1 MKMSVRSCLAYGQC
15 LQSYAAFA
23 SGNTQHQN
31 SLRVIFLLTSSVKA
45 WWIFHIS
52 GNLNT
57 NALYKLT
64 ENFLFQALGN
74 HEFDE
79 GLPTLQNFISNIT
92 DGDGKFDVLSSN
104 IDNSN
109 EQGLTGYLPWVIKEI
124 GGKKIGIIG
133 YTTKDT
139 VTLTA
144 PGKQFVFVEV

>member
-1 MKMSVRSCLAYGQC
+1 MACNNT
-15 LQSYAAFA
+15 LQITPSENKGIY
-23 SGNTQHQN
+23 TPL
-31 SLRVIFLLTSSVKA
+31 SLHTSESVKLPQTTKVKTFFA
-45 WWIFHIS
+45 FT
-52 GNLNT
+52 LCDLT
-57 NALYKLT
+57 NW
-64 ENFLFQALGN
+64 FQALGN

-79 GLPTLQNFISNIT
+79 GLPTLQNFISNVT
-92 DGDGKFDVLSSN
+92 EGDGKFNVLSSN

-109 EQGLTGYLPWVIKEI
+109 EQGLTGYLPWVIKEV

>member
-1 MKMSVRSCLAYGQC
+1 MF
-15 LQSYAAFA
+15 AF
-23 SGNTQHQN
+23 T
-31 SLRVIFLLTSSVKA
+31 LCDLTN
-45 WWIFHIS
+45 W
-52 GNLNT
+52 
-57 NALYKLT
+57 
-64 ENFLFQALGN
+64 FQALGN
-74 HEFDE
+74 HECDE